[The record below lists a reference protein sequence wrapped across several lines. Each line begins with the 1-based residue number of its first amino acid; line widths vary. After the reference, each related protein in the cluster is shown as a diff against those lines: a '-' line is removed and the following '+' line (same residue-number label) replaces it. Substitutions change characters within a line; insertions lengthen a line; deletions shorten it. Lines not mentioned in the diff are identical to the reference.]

1 MGTPVKVWGRPIRL
15 FHWSLVGAVAIAW
28 LTADELR
35 SLHEYAGYA
44 AAGLIGL
51 RLVAGIVGDHC
62 ARFSQFVLS
71 PRRTLA
77 YASDVLRHRER
88 RYLGHNP
95 LGAAMVVFL
104 LVLLA
109 VVALSGWMQT
119 TDAYW
124 GVEWVEET
132 HEILVNILLV
142 AIALHLA
149 GVFHA
154 SWRHRENLPLAMIT
168 GWKRAPAEDDVV

>member
-1 MGTPVKVWGRPIRL
+1 MSTPIKVWRSPIRL
-15 FHWSLVGAVAIAW
+15 FHWSLVAAVATAW
-28 LTADELR
+28 ITGDDLR

-51 RLVAGIVGDHC
+51 RLTWGMIGDHY

-77 YASDVLRHRER
+77 YARDVLRHRDR
-88 RYLGHNP
+88 RHLGHNP

-104 LVLLA
+104 LVLVA

-132 HEILVNILLV
+132 HEILVNVLLV
-142 AIALHLA
+142 AIALHVA
-149 GVFHA
+149 GVVHS
-154 SWRHRENLPLAMIT
+154 SWRHRENLPLAMVT
-168 GWKRAPAEDDVV
+168 GWKRAPADDDVA